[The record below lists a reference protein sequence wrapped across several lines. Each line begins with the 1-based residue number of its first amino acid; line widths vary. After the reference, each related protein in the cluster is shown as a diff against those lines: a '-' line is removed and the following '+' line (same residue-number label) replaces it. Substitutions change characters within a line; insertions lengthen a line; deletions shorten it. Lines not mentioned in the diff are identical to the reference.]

1 MQEEVKYWGKL
12 KEKKRIDTCL
22 KLLVKVYYP
31 FQFIMTGEKKKE
43 MNSKIQHT
51 RKLTNSMKLP
61 HATNIYNFYKL

>member
-31 FQFIMTGEKKKE
+31 FQFIMTGEKKKRNE
-43 MNSKIQHT
+43 QQDTAYKKID
-51 RKLTNSMKLP
+51 
-61 HATNIYNFYKL
+61 